1 VNTGDKDRT
10 GGGGKAGSNPL
21 CPICGRP
28 RMTKYRPFCSSICA
42 QRDLGNWLKGSYRI
56 PTNEEPQD
64 MDVDVDDEAEDGPD
78 QED

>member
-1 VNTGDKDRT
+1 
-10 GGGGKAGSNPL
+10 
-21 CPICGRP
+21 
-28 RMTKYRPFCSSICA
+28 MTKYRPFCSSICA